1 MNSIKKRIIKQLYFG
16 RTLSGTD
23 LSERIQRSLPV
34 TIKLLNELK
43 LAGEVVELGFA
54 PSTGGRRPMMYS
66 LNKQYGYIVSV
77 AMDQLFTRIGILNME
92 HSFITTVER
101 HALNLETEPDAL
113 GILVG
118 LIEQH
123 ILASGIERNRILGVG
138 VGMPGFIDLEKGVNY
153 SFFRSESGSIRQLL
167 QDRLDLPAYL
177 DNDSSLVAL
186 AEYRFGAAR
195 HKKNVMVVNI
205 SWGVGLGM
213 ILNGELFRGH
223 NGFAGEFS
231 HIPIFSSNKLCSCG
245 KTGCLETEAS
255 LLVLVEKAVKGI
267 QEGKITNLPKISL
280 DHPEEACSAI
290 IQMALKGDKFCIEL
304 LYEIGYNIGRGIAIL
319 IHILNPELIIL
330 SGRGAAAGKLWFAP
344 IQQAINEHSI
354 PRLAEHTSIEVST
367 VGNKDELYGAAALV
381 MENFDRETKK
391 KNRTEGLLNPITTGI
406 YN

>member
-16 RTLSGTD
+16 KTLSGAD
-23 LSERIQRSLPV
+23 LSDRIHRSLPI
-34 TIKLLNELK
+34 TNKLLLEMK
-43 LAGEVVELGFA
+43 QEGEVVELGYA

-66 LNKQYGYIVSV
+66 LNKQFGYLVAV
-77 AMDQLFTRIGILNME
+77 AMDQLFTRIAILNME
-92 HSFITTVER
+92 HALVTTVER
-101 HALNLETEPDAL
+101 IALNLKSEPDAL
-113 GILVG
+113 NKLAVLVG
-118 LIEQH
+118 RHIE
-123 ILASGIERNRILGVG
+123 ASGLDRAKIIGVG
-138 VGMPGFIDLEKGVNY
+138 IGMPGFIDLEKGINY
-153 SFFRSESGSIRQLL
+153 SFFREGGSIPQVL
-167 QDRLDLPAYL
+167 QDSLQLPVFV

-186 AEYRFGAAR
+186 AEYRFGVAR
-195 HKKNVMVVNI
+195 DKRNVMVVNI

-213 ILNGELFRGH
+213 ILNSELFRGH

-255 LLVLVEKAVKGI
+255 LLVLVEKAIKGI
-267 QEGKITNLPKISL
+267 EEGKISNLPKISREQ
-280 DHPEEACSAI
+280 PEEACSAI
-290 IQMALKGDKFCIEL
+290 IQNALKGDKFCIEL
-304 LYEIGYNIGRGIAIL
+304 LYEVGYNIGRGLAIL

-367 VGNKDELYGAAALV
+367 MGNKDELYGAAALV
-381 MENFDRETKK
+381 MEHYDRESKK
-391 KNRTEGLLNPITTGI
+391 KRKAAEVLNPITTGI

>member
-167 QDRLDLPAYL
+167 QDRLDLPVYL

-213 ILNGELFRGH
+213 ILNGELFRGN

-267 QEGKITNLPKISL
+267 QEGKISNLPKISL

-367 VGNKDELYGAAALV
+367 VGNIDELYGAAALV
-381 MENFDRETKK
+381 MEHFDRETKK

>member
-16 RTLSGTD
+16 KTLSGTD

-34 TIKLLNELK
+34 TNKLLNELK
-43 LAGEVVELGFA
+43 VAGDVVELGYA

-66 LNKQYGYIVSV
+66 LNKQYGYIVSI

-92 HSFITTVER
+92 HSFVTPVER
-101 HALNLETEPDAL
+101 HALNLETEPEAL
-113 GILVG
+113 TKLIS

-123 ILASGIERNRILGVG
+123 IQSSGVDRDRILGVG
-138 VGMPGFIDLEKGVNY
+138 IGMPGFIDLEKGINY
-153 SFFRSESGSIRQLL
+153 SFFRTETGSIRQKLEDQL
-167 QDRLDLPAYL
+167 HLPVYL

-195 HKKNVMVVNI
+195 NKKNVMVVNI

-213 ILNGELFRGH
+213 VLNGELFRGH

-255 LLVLVEKAVKGI
+255 LLVLVEKAVRGI
-267 QEGKITNLPKISL
+267 QEGKITNLPRISL
-280 DHPEEACSAI
+280 EQPEEACSAI

-354 PRLAEHTSIEVST
+354 PRLAEHTSVEVST

-381 MENFDRETKK
+381 MEHFDRETKK
-391 KNRTEGLLNPITTGI
+391 SNRTVGLLNPITTGI

>member
-167 QDRLDLPAYL
+167 QDRLDLPVYL

-195 HKKNVMVVNI
+195 HKKNVMVVNT

-267 QEGKITNLPKISL
+267 QEGKISNLPKISL

-381 MENFDRETKK
+381 MEHFDRETKK

>member
-16 RTLSGTD
+16 STLSGTD

-167 QDRLDLPAYL
+167 QDRLDLPVYL

-267 QEGKITNLPKISL
+267 QEGKISNLPKISL

>member
-167 QDRLDLPAYL
+167 QVRLDLPVYL

-267 QEGKITNLPKISL
+267 QEGKISNLPKISL

-381 MENFDRETKK
+381 MEHFDRETKK

>member
-167 QDRLDLPAYL
+167 QVRLDLPVYL

-267 QEGKITNLPKISL
+267 QEGKISNLPKISL

-391 KNRTEGLLNPITTGI
+391 KNRNVGLLNPLTTGI